1 MNAVMLSN
9 DYQLVNVVKKAGI
22 FKEDQLRLIN
32 DITDPLEIMSAI
44 ISIRPGLII
53 VDDDMLKPDTARLL
67 KSIKK
72 VYVNI
77 FIIFITSDSSIE
89 LGREISQLGVQFYA
103 HKPLDAEEV
112 VESLISIMRLRL
124 KGNGTH
130 FN

>member
-1 MNAVMLSN
+1 MLSN
-9 DYQLVNVVKKAGI
+9 DYQLVNIVTRAGI
-22 FKEDQLRLIN
+22 FEEDQLQLIN

-77 FIIFITSDSSIE
+77 FIVFITSDSSIE

-103 HKPLDAEEV
+103 YKPLDETEV
-112 VESLISIMRLRL
+112 VQSLLSIMRLRL
-124 KGNGTH
+124 KGSGGH